1 VCRVLGPRWR
11 AIRLAVMV
19 GSSRLYESRGRTAG
33 FRIRSSVLSGACW
46 IDRAVFAGVNPT
58 GRDCMMALR
67 FQPAG
72 EVFAGVNPTGERPYA
87 GSRYSFLCILVQPVW
102 WYIVR

>member
-1 VCRVLGPRWR
+1 MCRVLGPRWR

-19 GSSRLYESRGRTAG
+19 GSSRLYESQGRTAG

-58 GRDCMMALR
+58 GKRLYDGVTL
-67 FQPAG
+67 PACRRG
-72 EVFAGVNPTGERPYA
+72 H
-87 GSRYSFLCILVQPVW
+87 GSGMRCGLGSM
-102 WYIVR
+102 

>member
-1 VCRVLGPRWR
+1 MCRVLGPRWR

-19 GSSRLYESRGRTAG
+19 GSSRLYESQGRTAG

-58 GRDCMMALR
+58 GKRLYDGVML
-67 FQPAG
+67 PACRRG
-72 EVFAGVNPTGERPYA
+72 VCWCEPHRRETVCWLQVFVSVHISAACPV
-87 GSRYSFLCILVQPVW
+87 LV
-102 WYIVR
+102 R